1 MAKLPPNEG
10 SMLEEML
17 IALVAM
23 SKSFSTYY
31 CKQEKATEIL
41 LKEDH
46 NLPDLSHVPPLS

>member
-41 LKEDH
+41 LKGRIITYQTYPMCLH
-46 NLPDLSHVPPLS
+46 

>member
-1 MAKLPPNEG
+1 MAKLPLNEG

-31 CKQEKATEIL
+31 CKPLKYFLRGIATHQTYPMCL
-41 LKEDH
+41 H
-46 NLPDLSHVPPLS
+46 